1 MQNINLPR
9 DVVNPATLGNGL
21 CIDLLKNW
29 ILKLEN
35 QLTERNAVISYLTT
49 QLATKSQNTSVN
61 QNSRNTD
68 IKKEPQISNRNKV
81 NDVTV
86 EICNKRSKNV
96 VINGDS
102 MLNNINSKG
111 LSKSKKVHVLNI
123 PGAASGDIVV
133 KIDDVLEAKPESL
146 IVHVGTNDLTNL
158 ITVNL
163 LNNVKKIVNKVKTT
177 SPGTMLSF
185 SNIFIRR
192 DKRSLEKMRADTNSP
207 LKNFCNQKNIHLILN
222 KNIKENH
229 LGIKKLHL
237 KR

>member
-1 MQNINLPR
+1 
-9 DVVNPATLGNGL
+9 
-21 CIDLLKNW
+21 
-29 ILKLEN
+29 
-35 QLTERNAVISYLTT
+35 
-49 QLATKSQNTSVN
+49 
-61 QNSRNTD
+61 
-68 IKKEPQISNRNKV
+68 
-81 NDVTV
+81 
-86 EICNKRSKNV
+86 
-96 VINGDS
+96 

-133 KIDDVLEAKPESL
+133 KIDDVLEGKPESL
-146 IVHVGTNDLTNL
+146 IFHVGTNDLTNL

-163 LNNVKKIVNKVKTT
+163 LNNVKKIVTKVKIT

-222 KNIKENH
+222 ENIKENH